1 MKKMNNEIKIKV
13 PLHIADYESIPVIIG
28 MFFVFIPFTLV
39 DHLYRSIWT
48 YIGVVLIMSI
58 TLAIIHLRSCYE
70 ITINNNEIIVK
81 KVLFKDLEIP
91 VEKIIGVSDFN
102 NTLHKY
108 RKPFFL
114 IFGLMVLIVAIMNAS
129 NGLNS
134 IEKYGF
140 YEGQNI
146 AFIFFLPLMFVIIL
160 YNSYRMSHY
169 SKAIKVKADPGF
181 IDLYPENEEK
191 YLLLKGKL
199 DSLCVNRNLDT

>member
-1 MKKMNNEIKIKV
+1 
-13 PLHIADYESIPVIIG
+13 
-28 MFFVFIPFTLV
+28 
-39 DHLYRSIWT
+39 
-48 YIGVVLIMSI
+48 
-58 TLAIIHLRSCYE
+58 
-70 ITINNNEIIVK
+70 VK